1 MLQPRINKAR
11 CCFSWASSFPW
22 DHKGLV
28 ITLLLLLLLQLLFRM
43 PFQFWWLSRRSSR
56 SSPHTHTHTLL
67 HAKQRCGFCRVV
79 IHLLC
84 MYSTR
89 PKSLLK
95 VFLFAFSIDPSRI
108 RFESSQEQLFI
119 SLVALWNLNYLLIL
133 SWTTFAGQYRHFR
146 LFIDHFSYT
155 SLIRYI
161 RRILDHS

>member
-28 ITLLLLLLLQLLFRM
+28 ITLLLLLLLLQLLFRM

-119 SLVALWNLNYLLIL
+119 SLVALWNLNYLLIP
-133 SWTTFAGQYRHFR
+133 SWTTFADQYRHFR

-155 SLIRYI
+155 SLR
-161 RRILDHS
+161 